1 MRMTLLA
8 FALAVG
14 TAGQAPAPAAEDPAR
29 AIAPFVEPDTL
40 AIVQLNLDH
49 IDLQKLAAHAS
60 GEDASG
66 SFAENMKDVTG
77 LMNQLRAAGA
87 HRLHVLIN
95 LGDMPGPPVV
105 VAPGANADAI
115 AGLLCNKEGGKGGS
129 RMKLPACATIRGA
142 VVAGSQRAVDR
153 IKGLTP
159 TPRPELEAAFA
170 AVPGDSI
177 GARIL
182 LIPSADTRRVIEEMV
197 PELPPQLG
205 GGPVTNITRGVLWM
219 AAGVGLDG
227 DHPTFRLVV
236 ASPDGQAAHK
246 IEQTGRSAVDL
257 LAQAPFDPAVPGL
270 VSRLKSEIEGARIVV
285 SGDADTAAG
294 LIAAV
299 VRPAR
304 AASTRSVCVNNE
316 KQMALALHNYASAH
330 KGKFPPAYTTDRD
343 GKPLLSW
350 RVLILPYLEQDALF
364 KEFHQDEPWDSPHNK
379 ALIDRMPVT
388 YRCPL
393 QSVRSA
399 REGKTRY
406 VGLRG
411 PNTIFRGAQDVGLR
425 DITDG
430 TSNTIFFLD
439 AGDAHA
445 VIWTKPDDLDMPAD
459 EAGIK
464 AVLGAHPTSRGR
476 GTDFA
481 FVDGSVHFLREG
493 IKFATFKALA
503 SFSGGEVIS
512 SDDF

>member
-1 MRMTLLA
+1 MLMTLLA
-8 FALAVG
+8 LALATG
-14 TAGQAPAPAAEDPAR
+14 TAGQTPAADDPAR
-29 AIAPFVEPDTL
+29 AIAPFVEPDTM
-40 AIVQLNLDH
+40 AVVQLDLDH
-49 IDLQKLAAHAS
+49 IDLEKLAARA
-60 GEDASG
+60 GGDDASG
-66 SFAENMKDVTG
+66 SFAEQMKDVTG
-77 LMNQLRAAGA
+77 VMNQLRAAGA
-87 HRLHVLIN
+87 HRLYVLIN
-95 LGDMPGPPVV
+95 LGDMPGLPVI

-115 AGLLCNKEGGKGGS
+115 AGLLCSKEGGKGGS

-153 IKGLTP
+153 IKALTP
-159 TPRPELEAAFA
+159 TPRPEVEAAFA
-170 AVPGDSI
+170 AVPGESI

-182 LIPSADTRRVIEEMV
+182 LIPTADTRRVLEEMI

-205 GGPVTNITRGVLWM
+205 GGPVTNITHGLLWM

-236 ASPDGQAAHK
+236 ASPDEQAARK
-246 IEQTGRSAVDL
+246 IEQTGRSAVGL
-257 LAQAPFDPAVPGL
+257 LAKAPFDPAVPGL
-270 VSRLKSEIEGARIVV
+270 VARLRSEIQGPRIVV

-304 AASTRSVCVNNE
+304 EASTRSVCVNNE

-330 KGKFPPAYTTDRD
+330 KNKFPPAFTTDKN

-379 ALIDRMPVT
+379 ALIARMPVT

-393 QSVRSA
+393 QTVGSA

-411 PNTIFRGAQDVGLR
+411 PNTIFRGAQEVGLR

-445 VIWTKPDDLDMPAD
+445 VVWTKPDDLDLPAD
-459 EAGIK
+459 EAAMK
-464 AVLGAHPTSRGR
+464 AVLGAHPTSRGH
-476 GTDFA
+476 GTNFA
-481 FVDGSVHFLREG
+481 FADGAVHFLSEG
-493 IKFATFKALA
+493 IKFATFRALA
-503 SFSGGEVIS
+503 TFSGGEVIS